1 MWERWTPS
9 SRRTRR
15 QRGRRSRQTAARG
28 ADRTFLVIAGLFILV
43 VILALAAIVVISGG
57 S

>member
-15 QRGRRSRQTAARG
+15 QRGRRSRQSATRG
-28 ADRTFLVIAGLFILV
+28 ADRTFLVIAGLFVLG
-43 VILALAAIVVISGG
+43 VILALAAIVILSGG
-57 S
+57 F

>member
-15 QRGRRSRQTAARG
+15 QRGRRSRQSATRG
-28 ADRTFLVIAGLFILV
+28 ADRTFLAIAGLFVLG
-43 VILALAAIVVISGG
+43 VILALAAIVVFSGG
-57 S
+57 L